1 MSIKPPMRPF
11 TLTTNEESPA
21 EYVVLGGNHVGEAV
35 ASRLHAGGHDV
46 LVVTDAPT
54 STDAPAST
62 GIRTLEG
69 NPAELSTL
77 GAAGLSDESTVLIA
91 TRSDARNLLVA
102 QLAKTKF
109 DIEKVLAKANNSD
122 NVEAFKDL
130 DVSTISATMSVAWA
144 LDNQIERTDLA
155 HWMTDVGENGDVQ
168 EVTVTNEEF
177 IGKSVREVG
186 PMLPDACLI
195 AVLSDSEHESVRV
208 PSADTVINR
217 GDHVTLLGQRES
229 VREGMTMLTASRN

>member
-1 MSIKPPMRPF
+1 MRPF

-102 QLAKTKF
+102 QLVRTNF
-109 DIEKVLAKANNSD
+109 DVPRTFVL
-122 NVEAFKDL
+122 
-130 DVSTISATMSVAWA
+130 
-144 LDNQIERTDLA
+144 
-155 HWMTDVGENGDVQ
+155 
-168 EVTVTNEEF
+168 TNH
-177 IGKSVREVG
+177 
-186 PMLPDACLI
+186 PD
-195 AVLSDSEHESVRV
+195 R
-208 PSADTVINR
+208 ADTVGAAGHEPICA
-217 GDHVTLLGQRES
+217 T
-229 VREGMTMLTASRN
+229 TAIADAVVEEL